1 MYRKSVEI
9 SAGTNV
15 IDLGVLADG
24 IYTNCTLVITDYVGD
39 TEAITIP
46 VFTVDT
52 AKPTISNFS
61 INNSTSATVSITL
74 NASDSNGVVS
84 YNISENSTEPPS
96 TDANWLNY
104 SSQFIDFSF
113 KNAVVEEK
121 TLYAWV
127 RDQAGNVS
135 SSVVDTVQLLDNM
148 APYNLSISIANG
160 ISHVN
165 SDTVQVS
172 LGGTDNFM
180 VGEMLLTEFS
190 QSTPS
195 SNDSRWQTYSTSTTY
210 TFLENPVGSKTI
222 YLWLKDKSKN
232 ISTSAQDSVT
242 IDLDKPDTASVKIVT
257 SDNETT
263 TNQTVTLLLEATDNR
278 TLDSGI
284 AGYYYRKILHSL

>member
-1 MYRKSVEI
+1 MNLEKVVLLVQESTQQALVGYSISGTIISQLTTGIQEEASNYSDVDGNALGELLGGGNTISGVTGAVLTINSEIGSTSDQTPTISFQSLLSGTIKESCTEKSIEI

-15 IDLGVLADG
+15 IELGVLADG
-24 IYTNCTLVITDYVGD
+24 TYANCTLVITDYEGD
-39 TEAITIP
+39 TKAITIP
-46 VFTVDT
+46 AFTVDT

-74 NASDSNGVVS
+74 NASDSNAVVS
-84 YNISENSTEPPS
+84 YNISENSTETPS

-113 KNAVVEEK
+113 ANAVVEEK

-165 SDTVQVS
+165 SDAVQ
-172 LGGTDNFM
+172 
-180 VGEMLLTEFS
+180 
-190 QSTPS
+190 
-195 SNDSRWQTYSTSTTY
+195 
-210 TFLENPVGSKTI
+210 
-222 YLWLKDKSKN
+222 
-232 ISTSAQDSVT
+232 SA
-242 IDLDKPDTASVKIVT
+242 
-257 SDNETT
+257 
-263 TNQTVTLLLEATDNR
+263 
-278 TLDSGI
+278 
-284 AGYYYRKILHSL
+284 